1 MSETPERGSRDLR
14 PYYPLLAL
22 VAFIAVVV
30 FGPILFDRPR
40 PAPDFTLPLVGE
52 AGTAGPDRL
61 RLGDLRGRVVLLDF
75 WATWCG
81 PCQRSTPMLAR
92 LNRRY
97 GARGLSVVGV
107 NVDQE
112 GPAAVPVFARRF
124 GLDYQVVYD
133 DGPVSAQYGI
143 RGLPTMLLVDRTG
156 MIRVTRVGSES
167 EEALAR
173 EIERLL

>member
-1 MSETPERGSRDLR
+1 MSEAPAREPRSLSA
-14 PYYPLLAL
+14 YYPLIAL
-22 VAFIAVVV
+22 VAFLVVV
-30 FGPILFDRPR
+30 VVGPILFDRPR
-40 PAPDFTLPLVGE
+40 PAPDFTLPVVSATGS
-52 AGTAGPDRL
+52 AGPDRL
-61 RLGDLRGRVVLLDF
+61 HLADLRGRVVLLDF

-92 LNRRY
+92 LQHRY
-97 GARGLSVVGV
+97 ESRGLSVVGV

-124 GLDYQVVYD
+124 GLDYQVVFD
-133 DGPVSAQYGI
+133 DGPVSSQYGI

-156 MIRVTRVGSES
+156 MIRVTRVGAES